1 MIQDI
6 SYFNHTLDE
15 MKIQGTHKRIW
26 LKQFKRDPKK
36 TTQQFYNK
44 LDRLY
49 SGWRG
54 WEIAKK
60 LLIEA
65 HPNLKEP
72 QPWAGYER
80 DGVTLQEEQVEPP
93 PVEPQPWTGYEV
105 TPPEPRILTWDEIY
119 KLNNYRWGCSMY
131 DWENQ

>member
-72 QPWAGYER
+72 QPWAGYEKER
-80 DGVTLQEEQVEPP
+80 QILARWCTVKPLRHTCKHLMSVALPVLRHWHPP
-93 PVEPQPWTGYEV
+93 GLGT
-105 TPPEPRILTWDEIY
+105 
-119 KLNNYRWGCSMY
+119 S
-131 DWENQ
+131 

>member
-26 LKQFKRDPKK
+26 LKQFKRDPAK

-65 HPNLKEP
+65 HPNLKE
-72 QPWAGYER
+72 
-80 DGVTLQEEQVEPP
+80 EEQVE
-93 PVEPQPWTGYEV
+93 
-105 TPPEPRILTWDEIY
+105 TPPEPQRILTWDEIY
-119 KLNNYRWGCSMY
+119 KLNNYRWGDSMW